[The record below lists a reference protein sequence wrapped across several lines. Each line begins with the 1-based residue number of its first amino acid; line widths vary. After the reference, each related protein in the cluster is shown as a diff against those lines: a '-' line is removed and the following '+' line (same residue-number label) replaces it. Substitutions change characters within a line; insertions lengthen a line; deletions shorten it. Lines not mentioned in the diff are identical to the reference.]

1 MCPRGSSID
10 SMVIPI
16 ILTGS
21 GDVFRG
27 VAEKQIPMQMIP
39 GIDAK
44 KVCETFA
51 EIFLAWTK
59 CLDSW
64 EILNEGN

>member
-1 MCPRGSSID
+1 
-10 SMVIPI
+10 MVIPI

-27 VAEKQIPMQMIP
+27 FAEKQIPMQMIP

-51 EIFLAWTK
+51 EIFFG
-59 CLDSW
+59 LDKMSR
-64 EILNEGN
+64 LLGNFE

>member
-1 MCPRGSSID
+1 MCPRASSID

-27 VAEKQIPMQMIP
+27 FAEKQIPMQMIP

-51 EIFLAWTK
+51 EIFFG
-59 CLDSW
+59 LDKVSRQ
-64 EILNEGN
+64 LGNFE